1 MKKTFVAF
9 AAGVVLSAGVWADE
23 DHSQHFEF
31 KPDSLVL
38 SRSVYVGTPGL
49 LIPGVTLLPPGC
61 VAGTVNVPLIAG
73 GTTPVTVACSTAIAD
88 ATFPNVFTNDAADAQ
103 FGITSP
109 IFLDNLTVDGHLLDT
124 LAIPTDGIVTSFSSK
139 SELALNRSI
148 DGKSITFMGYRG
160 GPGFPTAV
168 NVFDVSNANT
178 PGVIDPSNAA
188 VGQYYRSVGEVD
200 AQGHLQITEGNA
212 YSGDNGRGAIK
223 ANSLYYTVGN
233 DNSGNLSKKQTTT
246 TIAGEE
252 LITSSGVEL
261 LVPGQAP
268 PVPPNINKIGDFE
281 INQVIEPSTGLPYAL
296 DKAGKDDNFR
306 GVTIFHNTL
315 YVTKGSG
322 SNGINTVYQVGNAGV
337 LPSGDTATL
346 AAVPI
351 TILPGL
357 PHTLASGVSSTGAP
371 TPVAFPFGI
380 WFANEDTLYVCD
392 EGDGTL
398 ISPAVNGNVADA
410 ASLATAGLQKW
421 KRVNGT
427 WHMQY
432 VLQNGLNIGVPYSV
446 ANYPTALNPAT
457 GGCRNIVG
465 HVGHDGIAT
474 VYAVT
479 STISASGDQGADP
492 NLLVKV
498 TDRLDATT
506 LPKGAGDR
514 DDSLGHFVTLR
525 SARAGE
531 VFRGVAFAP
540 EDHEGDEGHD
550 R

>member
-1 MKKTFVAF
+1 
-9 AAGVVLSAGVWADE
+9 
-23 DHSQHFEF
+23 
-31 KPDSLVL
+31 
-38 SRSVYVGTPGL
+38 
-49 LIPGVTLLPPGC
+49 
-61 VAGTVNVPLIAG
+61 
-73 GTTPVTVACSTAIAD
+73 
-88 ATFPNVFTNDAADAQ
+88 
-103 FGITSP
+103 
-109 IFLDNLTVDGHLLDT
+109 
-124 LAIPTDGIVTSFSSK
+124 
-139 SELALNRSI
+139 
-148 DGKSITFMGYRG
+148 
-160 GPGFPTAV
+160 
-168 NVFDVSNANT
+168 
-178 PGVIDPSNAA
+178 
-188 VGQYYRSVGEVD
+188 
-200 AQGHLQITEGNA
+200 
-212 YSGDNGRGAIK
+212 
-223 ANSLYYTVGN
+223 
-233 DNSGNLSKKQTTT
+233 
-246 TIAGEE
+246 
-252 LITSSGVEL
+252 L

-306 GVTIFHNTL
+306 GVTIFNNTL

-432 VLQNGLNIGVPYSV
+432 VLQNGLNIGIPYSV
-446 ANYPTALNPAT
+446 ANYPTALDPAT

-506 LPKGAGDR
+506 LPKVDGDR

-525 SARAGE
+525 SAHAGE
-531 VFRGVAFAP
+531 VFRGVALAP